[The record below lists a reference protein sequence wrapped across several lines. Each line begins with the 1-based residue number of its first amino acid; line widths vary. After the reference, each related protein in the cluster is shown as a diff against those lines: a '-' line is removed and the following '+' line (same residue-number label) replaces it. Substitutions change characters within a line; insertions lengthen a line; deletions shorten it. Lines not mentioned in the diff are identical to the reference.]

1 MIRFTILVYLYLS
14 LPIAIAGG
22 DPTRGKTKT
31 IICIGCHGV
40 DGNNTNATYPILAG
54 QTEDYLT
61 KQLNDFKTGKRQEE
75 HMSSMVEALTIS
87 DIPDVS
93 SYFATQKRKQL
104 NITNK
109 NTKQGE
115 QIYFNGIASRS
126 VSACVTCHKNA
137 EITNNNTL
145 YPILAGQ
152 HGMYIQK
159 TLKEFR
165 SGKRHN
171 DPDKTMRNIATKLTN
186 KEIKAVVDY
195 ITQIKLE

>member
-1 MIRFTILVYLYLS
+1 VIRFIILVYLYVT
-14 LPIAIAGG
+14 LPVAIANG
-22 DPTRGKTKT
+22 DPIQGKAKA
-31 IICIGCHGV
+31 IICIGCHGI
-40 DGNNTNATYPILAG
+40 DGNNTNETYPILAG
-54 QTEDYLT
+54 QSEAYLT

-87 DIPDVS
+87 DISDVS

-115 QIYFNGIASRS
+115 QIYFNGVASRS
-126 VSACVTCHKNA
+126 VSACVACHKNVGNT
-137 EITNNNTL
+137 INNIL

-152 HGMYIQK
+152 HSVYIQK
-159 TLKEFR
+159 ALKEFR

-186 KEIKAVVDY
+186 KEIKAVADY